1 MTRPKPTTSS
11 AEDEYLPGSPP
22 SEAPSG
28 ENDDARTTRRGV
40 PSRRRHHVDVDIDVD
55 IDVDAV
61 WRANA
66 NVLATGNLSKRA
78 GIFRHSSSAAPR
90 VVVAR

>member
-1 MTRPKPTTSS
+1 
-11 AEDEYLPGSPP
+11 
-22 SEAPSG
+22 
-28 ENDDARTTRRGV
+28 
-40 PSRRRHHVDVDIDVD
+40 VDVDVDV
-55 IDVDAV
+55 DVDAV

-78 GIFRHSSSAAPR
+78 GIVRHSSSAAPR